1 MTKLVLITG
10 ASSGIGLQ
18 LAKDY
23 ANDGWKVIACGR
35 DKAKLDVN
43 FSAENIDTVVFDTLD
58 EASVETALESYSSFD
73 LVILNAGT
81 CEYIDDAKNFD
92 AKLFKRVIDTNVL
105 GTSNCL
111 AATIPKLNKGS
122 QLAVVSS
129 TVTFLPLTRSEA
141 YGASKAALDYLTRTL
156 AIDLA
161 PHGIDVSLVRPGF
174 VETPLTDKNTFKMP
188 GRISVEQ
195 ASKMMRSG
203 LGKRKKIINFPFIF
217 HAVLKTLSLL
227 PNTIWHRIAV
237 KMGA

>member
-1 MTKLVLITG
+1 MTKSVLITG

-23 ANDGWKVIACGR
+23 AEEGWQVIACGR
-35 DKAKLDVN
+35 DKAKLDSN
-43 FSAENIDTVVFDTLD
+43 LSAVNIDTVVFDTL
-58 EASVETALESYSSFD
+58 VETSIESALEHYTSFD

-111 AATIPKLNKGS
+111 AATLPKLNKGS
-122 QLAVVSS
+122 QLAIVSS

-161 PHGIDVSLVRPGF
+161 SHGIDVSLVRPGF

-188 GRISVEQ
+188 GRITVGR
-195 ASKMMRSG
+195 ASNMIRRG
-203 LGKRKKIINFPFIF
+203 LSKRKKIINFPFMF
-217 HAVLKTLSLL
+217 HAVLSLL
-227 PNTIWHRIAV
+227 SMLPNGLWHRIAV
-237 KMGA
+237 RMG

>member
-1 MTKLVLITG
+1 MTRTVLITG

-23 ANDGWKVIACGR
+23 ASEGWKVIACGR
-35 DKAKLDVN
+35 DKSKLDAN
-43 FSAENIDTVVFDTLD
+43 LHADNIDTVVFDTLN
-58 EASVETALESYSSFD
+58 EESINAALAPYLCFD

-81 CEYIDDAKNFD
+81 CEYIDDAKQFD

-111 AATIPKLNKGS
+111 AATIPKLNNGS

-161 PHGIDVSLVRPGF
+161 PHGIDVTLVRPGF

-188 GRISVEQ
+188 GRISVSQ
-195 ASKMMRSG
+195 ASQMIRAG
-203 LGKRKKIINFPFIF
+203 LMKRKKIINFPFLF
-217 HAVLKTLSLL
+217 HAVLKLLSLL
-227 PNTIWHRIAV
+227 PNALWHRIAV
-237 KMGA
+237 RMG